1 MRTWLLA
8 ARCSR
13 RCWLDNEDST
23 PASMM
28 FLLIPPSRNHRLAAS
43 QNNGDFACRDQE
55 RSGAATICK
64 LSRPGRS
71 GEIPH
76 GNRRVGII
84 KLDVHVCDGGPE
96 RDESWQGGR
105 QTSDGETQSV
115 RVT

>member
-1 MRTWLLA
+1 MFSMVVRGGARRDRGGALISSSA
-8 ARCSR
+8 APGGPGKIT
-13 RCWLDNEDST
+13 LGT
-23 PASMM
+23 A
-28 FLLIPPSRNHRLAAS
+28 
-43 QNNGDFACRDQE
+43 
-55 RSGAATICK
+55 GAGTICK